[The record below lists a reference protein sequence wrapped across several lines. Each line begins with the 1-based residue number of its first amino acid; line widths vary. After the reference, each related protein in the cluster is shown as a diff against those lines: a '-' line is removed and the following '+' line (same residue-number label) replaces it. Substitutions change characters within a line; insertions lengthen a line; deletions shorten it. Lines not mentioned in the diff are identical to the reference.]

1 MTRTASIAVATLA
14 FLAVQPGV
22 AAAQQYPAKPITML
36 CWSQAGSPADVFARM
51 VSKLLAAELGQNIV
65 VENRVGGNGI
75 ILVNTLLRA
84 PADGYTLGAITLTL
98 ATLFS
103 EPAANFKPEDLQFI
117 ARSQVDPFGLFVH
130 ASTPFRTLEEF
141 IAFARKKPG
150 FVNVGGPFQM
160 SAHRVTWEVFSEVAK
175 IKTTWVPYNGGG
187 PTTIAVAGGHVDA
200 AATNPGA
207 VKPMIAARKV
217 RVLAFSSEKRLEDFP
232 DIPTYKER
240 GFDVVRYQWR
250 GVMARAGTP
259 KAVVD
264 RVATAMHR
272 AQQKPEWKEHLRHI
286 SLLEGYLGPE
296 EFRAQVLRD
305 KEEVESVKKRLGL

>member
-1 MTRTASIAVATLA
+1 MKRTATIAVAALVSLA
-14 FLAVQPGV
+14 LHPGM

-51 VSKLLAAELGQNIV
+51 VGKLLSAELGQNIV
-65 VENRVGGNGI
+65 IENRVGGNGI
-75 ILVNTLLRA
+75 ILVNSLLRA
-84 PADGYTLGAITLTL
+84 PADGYTIGAITLTL

-103 EPAANFKPEDLQFI
+103 EPAASFKPDDLQFI

-130 ASTPFRTLEEF
+130 ASTPFRTLDEF
-141 IAFARKKPG
+141 VSFARKKPG

-160 SAHRVTWEVFSEVAK
+160 SAHRVTWEVFSEAAK

-207 VKPMIAARKV
+207 VKPMIAAGKV
-217 RVLAFSSEKRLEDFP
+217 RVLAFSSEKRLDDFP
-232 DIPTYKER
+232 NIPTYKER

-264 RVATAMHR
+264 RLATAMQR
-272 AQQKPEWKEHLRHI
+272 AQQKPEWKEHLRNI

-305 KEEVESVKKRLGL
+305 KEEVEAVKKRLGL

>member
-1 MTRTASIAVATLA
+1 MKRTASIAVAAFTSLA
-14 FLAVQPGV
+14 IHSG
-22 AAAQQYPAKPITML
+22 AASAQQYPARPVTML

-51 VSKLLAAELGQNIV
+51 VGKLLSAELGQNV
-65 VENRVGGNGI
+65 VIENRVGGNGI
-75 ILVNTLLRA
+75 ILVNSLLRA
-84 PADGYTLGAITLTL
+84 PADGYTIGAITLTL

-103 EPAANFKPEDLQFI
+103 EPAASFKPEDLQFI

-141 IAFARKKPG
+141 VAFARRRPG

-160 SAHRVTWEVFSEVAK
+160 SAHRVTWEVFSEAAK

-207 VKPMIAARKV
+207 VKPMIAAGKV
-217 RVLAFSSEKRLEDFP
+217 RVLAFSSETRLEDFP

-240 GFDVVRYQWR
+240 GYDVVRYQWR
-250 GVMARAGTP
+250 GVMARAGTSR
-259 KAVVD
+259 AVVD
-264 RVATAMHR
+264 RLATAMQR

-305 KEEVESVKKRLGL
+305 KQEVEAVKKRLGL